1 MPNAPEAPQV
11 KSNTGRSF
19 LNRDFT
25 NSGIRSMWVQ
35 IKLLF

>member
-1 MPNAPEAPQV
+1 VNVPQRDV
-11 KSNTGRSF
+11 VNTPAGRF

-35 IKLLF
+35 VKVIF